1 VTNCI
6 SITGSKNEI
15 RRKLPSVCIS
25 SWWEFFYY
33 VAVSSMLKAG
43 KQQLCKCTDFIKKN
57 KKRENRPNLC
67 YNRKC
72 RSDSLP
78 DCRPP
83 LAVERG
89 PAMRYG
95 IVLMSRNE
103 LLCDSR
109 TNEPVTFADKELAWN
124 VIRDYKSSGMDM
136 VVVDIAEWKKLC
148 RETALMP
155 GWQL

>member
-1 VTNCI
+1 MKIVDLI
-6 SITGSKNEI
+6 E
-15 RRKLPSVCIS
+15 
-25 SWWEFFYY
+25 
-33 VAVSSMLKAG
+33 
-43 KQQLCKCTDFIKKN
+43 KN
-57 KKRENRPNLC
+57 KKGENCPNLW
-67 YNRKC
+67 YNSGG
-72 RSDSLP
+72 RSEHLP

-155 GWQL
+155 GGQL